1 MPNLINVQHPTV
13 GLVGAYISV
22 CLLFLNIHGLDAAV
36 LLVLILLAYTA
47 VVLTFLLVLV
57 HSFLANYFTS
67 CTHKICCISG
77 KEAMVVAAACKSPS
91 SLTSG
96 PLSCIFIILVA
107 SYVSSC

>member
-1 MPNLINVQHPTV
+1 MPNLINVQHTTV
-13 GLVGAYISV
+13 GLQGAYISV

-67 CTHKICCISG
+67 CTHLSLSHCHHSG
-77 KEAMVVAAACKSPS
+77 VFHNPDQQS
-91 SLTSG
+91 
-96 PLSCIFIILVA
+96 
-107 SYVSSC
+107 

>member
-1 MPNLINVQHPTV
+1 MPNLINVQHTTV
-13 GLVGAYISV
+13 GLLGAYISV

-67 CTHKICCISG
+67 CTHLSLSHCHHSG
-77 KEAMVVAAACKSPS
+77 VFHNLDQQS
-91 SLTSG
+91 
-96 PLSCIFIILVA
+96 
-107 SYVSSC
+107 